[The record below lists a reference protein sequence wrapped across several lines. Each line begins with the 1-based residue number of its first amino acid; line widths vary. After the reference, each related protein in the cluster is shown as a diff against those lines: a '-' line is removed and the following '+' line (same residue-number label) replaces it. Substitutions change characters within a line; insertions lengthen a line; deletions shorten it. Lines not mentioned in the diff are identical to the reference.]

1 MKLMAFKP
9 DKSNINEY
17 LDFWYYEIGA
27 NVFPILY
34 REKKTYV
41 EWSKFQDKAVSEQQ
55 LNQWKNAGAFNN
67 GIAVMAGKIW
77 RGAYEGKYLTCIDI
91 DNKKGIEEFLYH
103 FGKVDTIEKLAEKTI
118 VEWHRDDPNR
128 VHIYF
133 IVDKPLTKKSGITVS
148 NKDNLTNKEDS
159 YIPAIEVKS
168 EGRHGIMIVSPSI
181 HKYGFPYEIIGTKKP
196 TVLDKSNSRALENAV
211 STIYQTHETSK
222 RNNKEGMIPIE
233 DLFKDQFRIRE
244 GNNRHEALLRVMESL
259 ISRNSSILSEIKIK
273 ELAFEWNQIHCKP
286 PLDDKEFDRQW
297 IDAKK
302 YISENGFRYNKEVE
316 EKPIIENEEI
326 EYLKSIK
333 QRYVSI
339 FYDQLNR
346 LYVTIKI
353 NDHIECIPIDSSRFK
368 FLIRKEILE
377 NEYKTINDDKLD
389 RIIKSLQ
396 AQMVFDEKIEHKE
409 LNLRVAGQD
418 DVIYYDLTN
427 LRWEIIKI
435 TSKGWDIVKDNT
447 IPLFKR
453 YENNSIPQVYPK
465 KNDENDSNRKYF
477 KEFLNLFNLR
487 TTGDR
492 LLLENYLIALFIPNI
507 QKSILAISGNG
518 GGAKT
523 TTFYLIKNIIDPS
536 TVDTISFSPS
546 TNDLKQSLEHN
557 YVVYFDNVSYISQE
571 VSDILCRAV
580 TGSGDSKRELYT
592 TDGIFIYK
600 FRRCIGINGINI
612 VTTRPDFVD
621 RSLIL
626 RVERIP
632 EEKRRKEEDI
642 IKEFERLR
650 PFVLGY
656 IFDISVKY
664 LKYREEHKGEIIV
677 KNPPRMA
684 DFAESCEII
693 SRCLGHPENA
703 FIEAYR
709 ENIDNQNDEIIE
721 SSPVAE
727 SIIAF
732 MENKN
737 SWIDTPTQLLQML
750 GDIVSQVDPNIRKSK
765 YWPKIAARLTY
776 KINEIIPNLL
786 KRGIEVVSGEK
797 VNGKRVIKITKI
809 DSNPSSTEKKDT
821 SSLNFSLDLQYNY
834 INPYIHRRGSSDI
847 FDCEKCSL
855 TGDIHFMR
863 DHPCKI

>member
-1 MKLMAFKP
+1 MRYNS
-9 DKSNINEY
+9 DKTNINEY
-17 LDFWYYEIGA
+17 VDFWYYEIGA

-41 EWSKFQDKAVSEQQ
+41 EWSNFQEKTVSEQQ
-55 LNQWKNAGAFNN
+55 LNEWKNAGEFNN

-77 RGAYEGKYLTCIDI
+77 RGPYEGKYLACIDI
-91 DNKKGIEEFLYH
+91 DNKKGIEEFLEH
-103 FGKVDTIEKLAEKTI
+103 FGKIDAIEKLAEKTI

-128 VHIYF
+128 IHIYF
-133 IVDKPLTKKSGITVS
+133 IVEKPLTKKGGIHI
-148 NKDNLTNKEDS
+148 NKIENNEE
-159 YIPAIEVKS
+159 IPAIEVKS
-168 EGRHGIMIVSPSI
+168 EGHHGIVVVSPSI
-181 HKYGFPYEIIGTKKP
+181 HKNGLPYEIMGTKVP
-196 TVLDKSNSRALENAV
+196 TVLNETQSEELENVLNSIYKKYNINSQSGATGP
-211 STIYQTHETSK
+211 STPI
-222 RNNKEGMIPIE
+222 KE
-233 DLFKDQFRIRE
+233 LFSPEFKVCA

-259 ISRNSSILSEIKIK
+259 IKRNHSILSEEEIKC
-273 ELAFEWNQIHCKP
+273 LAWNWNQEHCKP
-286 PLDDKEFDRQW
+286 PLDDKEFGKQW
-297 IDAKK
+297 KDAYN
-302 YISENGFRYNKEVE
+302 YISKKEATFNEVVENANHT
-316 EKPIIENEEI
+316 NEEI

-377 NEYKTINDDKLD
+377 NEHKTINDDKLD

-409 LNLRVAGQD
+409 LNLRVAGKD
-418 DVIYYDLTN
+418 DVVYYDLTN
-427 LRWEIIKI
+427 LGWEIIKI

-487 TTGDR
+487 TSKDR

-507 QKSILAISGNG
+507 QKAILVISGNG

-546 TNDLKQSLEHN
+546 TNDLKQSLEHS
-557 YVVYFDNVSYISQE
+557 YVTYFDNVSYISQE

-642 IKEFERLR
+642 KKEFERLR

-656 IFDISVKY
+656 IFDILVKY

-737 SWIDTPTQLLQML
+737 IWIGTPTQLLQLL
-750 GDIVSQVDPNIRKSK
+750 GDIASQVDPNIRKSK

-776 KINEIIPNLL
+776 KINELISNLL
-786 KRGIEVVSGEK
+786 KRGIEVVTGEK
-797 VNGKRVIKITKI
+797 VNGKRVIRITKI
-809 DSNPSSTEKKDT
+809 DSTPSSTEKKDSEP
-821 SSLNFSLDLQYNY
+821 SSSSNPSLDLPINY

-847 FDCEKCSL
+847 FDCEKCSII
-855 TGDIHFMR
+855 GDIHFMKEHR
-863 DHPCKI
+863 CKKI